1 MDERDYKAM
10 NAEIKHERMTAVE
23 WLIEKH
29 FGGIIN
35 CTPEFRLYIY
45 EAKEMEKQQIV
56 DSLRYFGIELAEQY
70 YNETFK
76 NTEK

>member
-1 MDERDYKAM
+1 
-10 NAEIKHERMTAVE
+10 MTAVE

-45 EAKEMEKQQIV
+45 EAKEMEKQQIIV
-56 DSLRYFGIELAEQY
+56 AVNNGWRQFDGKNY
-70 YNETFK
+70 YEKTYK